1 MNRGLVGVFF
11 GVFVGLAL
19 ALGGCVRDSDP
30 DSDSDSDPG
39 LVAGE
44 ACRSANATCMDERD
58 LLACVE
64 GVWTSESCAASCA
77 ALGPGVSSAQGC
89 DEALGV
95 APPASLCGCVPPPEG
110 CSPGQG
116 RCDDEDVLGWCTET
130 WTWASVSCTE
140 LCAGQPAGESAG
152 ESALSLGCD
161 AIGDKA
167 TCLCTNVGTPCEGDT
182 VLCADDSALST
193 CEGGL
198 WTRVECSELCGVAAT
213 CDPGAP
219 GGAACA
225 CD

>member
-19 ALGGCVRDSDP
+19 ALGGCVRGSDP

-140 LCAGQPAGESAG
+140 LCAGHAPL
-152 ESALSLGCD
+152 LSLGCD